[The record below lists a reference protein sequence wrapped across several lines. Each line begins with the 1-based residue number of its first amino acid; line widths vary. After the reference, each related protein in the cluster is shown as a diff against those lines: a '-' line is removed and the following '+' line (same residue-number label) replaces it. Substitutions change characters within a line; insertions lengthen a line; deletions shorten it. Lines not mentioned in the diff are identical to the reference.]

1 MFIKKLLFVH
11 LIFLFVLQAH
21 AEKQKITLYLDW
33 LNQFQFAGY
42 YIAKEKGYYDSFNLD
57 VDIIEYSKINNV
69 NIDKKVIENDA
80 VYGIGKSSLIVD
92 KFNGN
97 DIILLSAI
105 FQNSPMVLIS
115 LSSSNIKT
123 PKDLINKNIMITNDA
138 KESLSMKSLLLL
150 DGVSFDDTIVKAFSS
165 NQIDD
170 LINKKVDA
178 IACYLSNEPYIL
190 EEKKISY
197 NVIHPENCTFDFYEG
212 ILFTSQK
219 ELQNNPHR
227 VQNFNQ
233 ASIRGWEYA
242 FNNIE
247 ETAKIIHEKYNTQ
260 NKTLEA
266 LIYEGEVLK
275 KLSKINEGLLGNI
288 SLSSINEII
297 RLYSILNLNTS
308 KTFFETKSILFNKG
322 DTLIDNNQLEYLK
335 NKHFALLTQSDRVPF
350 SFKNSNN
357 LIGIEVDF
365 WNLFSEKLKKSLS
378 IEEVIKGKFL
388 NIFSNSIKAKFV
400 YSFKKEFSDEFLL
413 SDSIAQ
419 LPIAIAT
426 RNNINYISD
435 LISLNNVKI
444 GVLKDLHIID
454 TLKNDFPNVSF
465 IEINTIEEGINKLKN
480 NNIFGLIDNLFLLS
494 QKIEKLKIDELKIN
508 TTLEHK
514 LNIYLEVKKQDK
526 EFIAIINNVINSL
539 SDKEKNSI
547 LNNYQLIL
555 YQNNIDFYYILKFVI
570 PLLILLSIFIF
581 LNYRLKN
588 EIIRRKKTEEMLSE
602 FANNDSLTLI
612 FNRRKIE
619 ELCENEI
626 RRSERYKNVLSIIF
640 FDVNDFKM
648 INDKL
653 GHHKGDDVLI
663 KIAEV
668 IGQNIR
674 STDYLG
680 RWGGDEFLIILP
692 QTNFSE
698 TQSII
703 KTLESVLHKIN
714 IDLKIKQEI
723 SCSFGLAQYIE
734 NDTLDSFLKRADDSM
749 YIEKNKYRDSKKQYL

>member
-69 NIDKKVIENDA
+69 NIAKKVIENDA

-388 NIFSNSIKAKFV
+388 NIFSNSIKA
-400 YSFKKEFSDEFLL
+400 
-413 SDSIAQ
+413 
-419 LPIAIAT
+419 
-426 RNNINYISD
+426 
-435 LISLNNVKI
+435 
-444 GVLKDLHIID
+444 
-454 TLKNDFPNVSF
+454 
-465 IEINTIEEGINKLKN
+465 
-480 NNIFGLIDNLFLLS
+480 
-494 QKIEKLKIDELKIN
+494 
-508 TTLEHK
+508 
-514 LNIYLEVKKQDK
+514 
-526 EFIAIINNVINSL
+526 
-539 SDKEKNSI
+539 
-547 LNNYQLIL
+547 
-555 YQNNIDFYYILKFVI
+555 
-570 PLLILLSIFIF
+570 
-581 LNYRLKN
+581 
-588 EIIRRKKTEEMLSE
+588 
-602 FANNDSLTLI
+602 
-612 FNRRKIE
+612 
-619 ELCENEI
+619 
-626 RRSERYKNVLSIIF
+626 
-640 FDVNDFKM
+640 
-648 INDKL
+648 
-653 GHHKGDDVLI
+653 
-663 KIAEV
+663 
-668 IGQNIR
+668 
-674 STDYLG
+674 
-680 RWGGDEFLIILP
+680 
-692 QTNFSE
+692 
-698 TQSII
+698 
-703 KTLESVLHKIN
+703 
-714 IDLKIKQEI
+714 
-723 SCSFGLAQYIE
+723 
-734 NDTLDSFLKRADDSM
+734 
-749 YIEKNKYRDSKKQYL
+749 